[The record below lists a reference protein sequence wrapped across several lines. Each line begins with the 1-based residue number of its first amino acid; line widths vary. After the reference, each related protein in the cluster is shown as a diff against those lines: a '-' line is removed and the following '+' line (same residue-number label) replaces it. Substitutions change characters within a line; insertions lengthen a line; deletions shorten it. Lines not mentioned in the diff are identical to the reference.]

1 MLTDKKNDKFHL
13 KINPNDIDP
22 KALFIIR
29 KLNHFG
35 FDAFLV
41 GGCIR
46 DLILRKKVNDW
57 DMATQ
62 ASVEEIIKSFNDFK
76 IITVGKKHGT
86 ILLIKNHLQYQVSTF
101 KSIIGIQP
109 DLQSDLKCRDF
120 TINSMAWNEKNG
132 LVDLSNGVM
141 DIREGIIRFT
151 ENPQDRIKE
160 DPLRM
165 LRAIRLACELDF
177 KIEKGALEG
186 IYDHCELLQEV
197 SIERIR
203 DEFVKTLLS
212 DSPGRGFR
220 LLYRLKLLRFIMPEL
235 QKCEGIKKE
244 YLRNNEDLFEYILNL
259 LENLPSNI
267 ILRLCMILYFIKS
280 TFELE
285 ERKEMATK
293 ILRRLRFKNTVIKK
307 VNIMT
312 QENWETIHFSKKKNI
327 RQLASRIGMENLEDF
342 WELSKTLI
350 NTSRNPEK
358 FKLDEIKTGENNL
371 KEILKGKPPVTF
383 KDLAVNGKD
392 LIKLGYKEGKE
403 IKNILNKLLNLVL
416 GKPELNQ
423 KEILQNLVKNSNY
436 FKK

>member
-1 MLTDKKNDKFHL
+1 MLKEKKNDTLYL
-13 KINPNDIDP
+13 KINPNDIDS

-29 KLNHFG
+29 KLTNFG

-46 DLILRKKVNDW
+46 DLILRKNVNDW
-57 DMATQ
+57 DIATQ

-86 ILLIKNHLQYQVSTF
+86 LLLIINQLQYQVSTF

-120 TINSMAWNEKNG
+120 TINSMAWNEKKG
-132 LVDLSNGVM
+132 LVDLSKGVM

-151 ENPQDRIKE
+151 ENAQDRIRE

-177 KIEKGALEG
+177 KVEKGALEG
-186 IYDHCELLQEV
+186 IYDHYKLLQKV
-197 SIERIR
+197 SIERVR
-203 DEFVKTLLS
+203 DEFIKILLS

-235 QKCEGIKKE
+235 QKCAGIKKE

-280 TFELE
+280 ISKLE
-285 ERKEMATK
+285 NRKEVTTK
-293 ILRRLRFKNTVIKK
+293 ILSRIRFKNTVIKK

-312 QENWETIHFSKKKNI
+312 QENWETIHFSEKKKI

-342 WELSKTLI
+342 WELSKTFIKLSW
-350 NTSRNPEK
+350 NTEK
-358 FKLDEIKTGENNL
+358 YKLDEIKTGENNL
-371 KEILKGKPPVTF
+371 KEILKEKPPVSF
-383 KDLAVNGKD
+383 KDLAIKGKD
-392 LIKLGYKEGKE
+392 LIELGYKEGKE
-403 IKNILNKLLNLVL
+403 IKDILNELLDLVL
-416 GKPELNQ
+416 EKPELNQ
-423 KEILQNLVKNSNY
+423 KEKLFEKIQGIKNI
-436 FKK
+436 